1 MPFRDEIPCGDPP
14 IEPPATPEPPDKFDA
29 DPYEVVKC
37 CVCEEEHSRLE
48 LIDFGNSI
56 KHEYVCLEIT
66 CLVDFIG
73 ALQEINRTIID
84 QNAALADKILSTAK
98 DLGHALR

>member
-1 MPFRDEIPCGDPP
+1 MPFRELQQLPDPP
-14 IEPPATPEPPDKFDA
+14 LNPPEPPDRFEA
-29 DPYEVVKC
+29 DPYEIIRC
-37 CVCEEEHSRLE
+37 CVCEDDHSRLE

-73 ALQEINRTIID
+73 TLQEINRTIID
-84 QNAALADKILSTAK
+84 QNAGLADKILSISK